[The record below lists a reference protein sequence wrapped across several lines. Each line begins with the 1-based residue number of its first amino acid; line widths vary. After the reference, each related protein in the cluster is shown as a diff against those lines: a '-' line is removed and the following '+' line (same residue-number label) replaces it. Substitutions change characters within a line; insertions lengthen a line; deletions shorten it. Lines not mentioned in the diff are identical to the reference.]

1 MKSNVEL
8 LTIESVAEGFKNQ
21 DFKPSEI
28 LEAFL
33 ENIKVKHKL
42 NAYIDTYVDEALTK
56 ASEFDDLFKQ
66 GKEDLSL
73 LSGIPISLKDI
84 FLVKDKICT
93 CGSKMLS
100 DYVSNYD
107 STVKTRLQDKGAI
120 ILGKTNMDEF
130 AMGSST
136 ETSYFGPTLNPWDHK
151 RVPGGSSGGSAA
163 SVAGRLAV
171 ASIGTDT
178 GGSIRQPA
186 SFCGIV
192 GLKPTY
198 GRVSRYGMIAFSSS
212 LDQAGPLTHNVHDS
226 AILLDALS
234 GFDSRDATSLKLAPT
249 KCYEALKKNDFSP
262 SEFKIGIPYDLLKK
276 GLDSEI
282 GENFTLLVAKL
293 KKMGFQITDVS
304 LPSSKYAVA
313 IYYIIAP
320 SEASSNLSRYDGIRY
335 GFNEKTTS
343 ETLDEFYVKNRS
355 AGFGEE
361 VKRRIMLGTY
371 ALSSGYYDAYYLKA
385 IKVKRMIEEDFNEAF
400 KDVDC
405 ILTPTSPELPF
416 KLGEKKDNP
425 LSMYLSDI
433 LTIPANLAELPSISI
448 PFATSSSNL
457 PIGAQLTANK
467 LCEESLL
474 KVSSIVENEV
484 GFKSKFNPKS

>member
-1 MKSNVEL
+1 MKNKTEL
-8 LTIESVAEGFKNQ
+8 FTIERIAKGFRNK

-28 LEAFL
+28 LNLFL
-33 ENIKVKHKL
+33 NNIKKNTKINAFIEVYDEVAMNQAAKHDSDFVK
-42 NAYIDTYVDEALTK
+42 N
-56 ASEFDDLFKQ
+56 
-66 GKEDLSL
+66 KELDFLA
-73 LSGIPISLKDI
+73 GIPVSLKDI
-84 FLVKDKICT
+84 FLVKDHKCT

-100 DYVSNYD
+100 NYISNYD
-107 STVKTRLQDKGAI
+107 STVNTKLSSKGAI
-120 ILGKTNMDEF
+120 IIGKTNMDEF

-136 ETSYFGPTLNPWDHK
+136 ETSFFGPTLNPWDTS

-163 SVAGRLAV
+163 SVAGRQAA

-186 SFCGIV
+186 SFCGVV

-198 GRVSRYGMIAFSSS
+198 GRISRYGMIAFASS
-212 LDQAGPLTHNVHDS
+212 LDQAGPLTLTVNDS

-234 GFDSRDATSLKLAPT
+234 GFDDRDSTSLKLPSTSCYNSLT
-249 KCYEALKKNDFSP
+249 KKDFSP
-262 SEFKIGIPYDLLKK
+262 KDFNIGIPYDLLQE
-276 GLDSEI
+276 GLNPEI
-282 GENFTLLVAKL
+282 EKTFNSLIDRL
-293 KKMGFQITDVS
+293 KEMGFGIKNVS
-304 LPSSKYAVA
+304 LPNSKFSVA

-335 GFNEKTTS
+335 GFSDKSSNQSLE
-343 ETLDEFYVKNRS
+343 EFYIKNRS
-355 AGFGEE
+355 EGFGEE
-361 VKRRIMLGTY
+361 VQRRIMLGTY

-385 IKVKRMIEEDFNEAF
+385 IKVKKMIENDFIAAF

-433 LTIPANLAELPSISI
+433 LTIPANLAQLPSISI
-448 PFATSSSNL
+448 PYAISSDNL
-457 PIGAQLTANK
+457 PIGLQLTSKK
-467 LCEESLL
+467 LDEESLL
-474 KVSSIVENEV
+474 KVSSLIESDVD
-484 GFKSKFNPKS
+484 FKHID

>member
-1 MKSNVEL
+1 MNKKEF
-8 LTIESVAEGFKNQ
+8 LTIEEIAEGFRSQ
-21 DFKPSEI
+21 DFTPSSI
-28 LEAFL
+28 LDYFFNNINQNRKINAFISTY
-33 ENIKVKHKL
+33 EDDAKL
-42 NAYIDTYVDEALTK
+42 MAEK
-56 ASEFDDLFKQ
+56 FDKLFKE
-66 GKEDLSL
+66 GNELDI

-84 FLVKDKICT
+84 FLVKDKLCT

-100 DYVSNYD
+100 NYISNYD
-107 STVKTRLQDKGAI
+107 STVKKKLTEKGAI

-136 ETSYFGPTLNPWDHK
+136 ETSFFGPTLNPWDLD

-163 SVAGRLAV
+163 SVAGKLAP

-186 SFCGIV
+186 SFCGVV

-198 GRVSRYGMIAFSSS
+198 GRVSRYGMIAFASS
-212 LDQAGPLTHNVHDS
+212 LDQAGPLTLSVNDS
-226 AILLDALS
+226 AILLDAVS
-234 GFDSRDATSLKLAPT
+234 GFDERDTTSLKLPPT
-249 KCYEALKKNDFSP
+249 NCYESLKKNDFSP
-262 SEFKIGIPYDLLKK
+262 NDYVIGIPYNLLEE
-276 GLDSEI
+276 GLDPEVKN
-282 GENFTLLVAKL
+282 NFNILVEKL
-293 KKMGFQITDVS
+293 KSSGFRVEEVS
-304 LPSSKYAVA
+304 LPNSKYAVA

-335 GFNEKTTS
+335 GLSNDS
-343 ETLDEFYVKNRS
+343 DVDSLDDFYVMNRS
-355 AGFGEE
+355 EGFGEE

-385 IKVKRMIEEDFNEAF
+385 VKVKKMIEDDFGKAF
-400 KDVDC
+400 EKVDC
-405 ILTPTSPELPF
+405 ILSPTSPELPF

-433 LTIPANLAELPSISI
+433 LTIPANLAQLPSISI
-448 PFATSSSNL
+448 PFNVSSSNL
-457 PIGAQLTANK
+457 PIGAQLTGDK

-474 KVSSIVENEV
+474 KISSLIEKEV
-484 GFKSKFNPKS
+484 DFKITI

>member
-1 MKSNVEL
+1 MISHKEISNKEL
-8 LTIESVAEGFKNQ
+8 VQEVYKLIN
-21 DFKPSEI
+21 
-28 LEAFL
+28 
-33 ENIKVKHKL
+33 ENSHL
-42 NAYIDTYVDEALTK
+42 NAFITLNEDSSLKK
-56 ASEFDDLFKQ
+56 AENFDSNPSDS
-66 GKEDLSL
+66 SL
-73 LSGIPISLKDI
+73 AGIPIAHKDLFCTKNI
-84 FLVKDKICT
+84 RTT
-93 CGSKMLS
+93 CGSKILDNFIPPYS
-100 DYVSNYD
+100 A
-107 STVKTRLQDKGAI
+107 TVIDNLEKAGCI
-120 ILGKTNMDEF
+120 SIGKTNMDEF

-136 ETSYFGPTLNPWDHK
+136 ETSFFGPTLNPWDTS

-163 SVAGRLAV
+163 SVAGRQAA

-198 GRVSRYGMIAFSSS
+198 GRISRYGMIAFASS
-212 LDQAGPLTHNVHDS
+212 LDQAGPLTLTVNDS

-234 GFDSRDATSLKLAPT
+234 GFDDRDSTSLKLPSTSCYDSLT
-249 KCYEALKKNDFSP
+249 KKDFSP
-262 SEFKIGIPYDLLKK
+262 KDFNIGIPYDLLQE
-276 GLDSEI
+276 GLNPEI
-282 GENFTLLVAKL
+282 EKTFNSLIDRL
-293 KKMGFQITDVS
+293 KEMGFGIKNVS
-304 LPSSKYAVA
+304 LPNSKFSVA

-335 GFNEKTTS
+335 GFSDKSLNQSLE
-343 ETLDEFYVKNRS
+343 EFYIKNRS
-355 AGFGEE
+355 EGFGEE

-385 IKVKRMIEEDFNEAF
+385 IKVKKMIENDFIAAF

-433 LTIPANLAELPSISI
+433 LTIPANLAQLPSISI
-448 PFATSSSNL
+448 PYAISSDNL
-457 PIGAQLTANK
+457 PIGLQLTSKK
-467 LCEESLL
+467 LDEESLL
-474 KVSSIVENEV
+474 KVSSLIESDVS
-484 GFKSKFNPKS
+484 FKHID

>member
-1 MKSNVEL
+1 MNNEL
-8 LTIESVAEGFKNQ
+8 LTIERISQGFKNQ
-21 DFKPSEI
+21 DFTPSSI
-28 LEAFL
+28 VDFFFK
-33 ENIKVKHKL
+33 NIKERSKI
-42 NAYIDTYVDEALTK
+42 NAYINIYEDEARSTALN
-56 ASEFDDLFKQ
+56 FDKLFKQ
-66 GKEDLSL
+66 GKELDI

-93 CGSKMLS
+93 CGSKMLLN
-100 DYVSNYD
+100 YVSNYD
-107 STVKTRLQDKGAI
+107 STVNRKLTEKGAI

-136 ETSYFGPTLNPWDHK
+136 ETSFFGPTLNPWDLE

-163 SVAGRLAV
+163 SVAGKLAS

-186 SFCGIV
+186 SFCGVV

-198 GRVSRYGMIAFSSS
+198 GRVSRYGMIAFASS
-212 LDQAGPLTHNVHDS
+212 LDQAGPLTLSVNDS
-226 AILLDALS
+226 AILLDAVS
-234 GFDSRDATSLKLAPT
+234 GFDEKDSTSLKLPPT
-249 KCYEALKKNDFSP
+249 NCYKVLKKNDFSP
-262 SEFKIGIPYDLLKK
+262 SDYTLGIPYNLLDK
-276 GLDSEI
+276 GLDPEVEKNFYYLVNKLKSIGFKLSEI
-282 GENFTLLVAKL
+282 
-293 KKMGFQITDVS
+293 S

-335 GFNEKTTS
+335 GFNNELDIN
-343 ETLDEFYVKNRS
+343 TLEEFYIKNRS
-355 AGFGEE
+355 DGFGEE

-385 IKVKRMIEEDFNEAF
+385 VKVKKMIENDFANAF
-400 KDVDC
+400 QKVDC
-405 ILTPTSPELPF
+405 ILSPTSPELPF

-433 LTIPANLAELPSISI
+433 LTIPANLAGLPSISI
-448 PFATSSSNL
+448 PFQVSSSDL
-457 PIGAQLTANK
+457 PIGAQITANK

-474 KVSSIVENEV
+474 KVSSIIEKEV
-484 GFKSKFNPKS
+484 NFIKKT

>member
-1 MKSNVEL
+1 
-8 LTIESVAEGFKNQ
+8 
-21 DFKPSEI
+21 
-28 LEAFL
+28 
-33 ENIKVKHKL
+33 
-42 NAYIDTYVDEALTK
+42 
-56 ASEFDDLFKQ
+56 
-66 GKEDLSL
+66 
-73 LSGIPISLKDI
+73 
-84 FLVKDKICT
+84 
-93 CGSKMLS
+93 
-100 DYVSNYD
+100 
-107 STVKTRLQDKGAI
+107 
-120 ILGKTNMDEF
+120 
-130 AMGSST
+130 
-136 ETSYFGPTLNPWDHK
+136 
-151 RVPGGSSGGSAA
+151 
-163 SVAGRLAV
+163 
-171 ASIGTDT
+171 
-178 GGSIRQPA
+178 
-186 SFCGIV
+186 
-192 GLKPTY
+192 
-198 GRVSRYGMIAFSSS
+198 
-212 LDQAGPLTHNVHDS
+212 
-226 AILLDALS
+226 
-234 GFDSRDATSLKLAPT
+234 
-249 KCYEALKKNDFSP
+249 
-262 SEFKIGIPYDLLKK
+262 
-276 GLDSEI
+276 
-282 GENFTLLVAKL
+282 
-293 KKMGFQITDVS
+293 MGFQITDVS

-405 ILTPTSPELPF
+405 ILTPTSTELPF

-474 KVSSIVENEV
+474 KVSSMVENEV